1 MCSCAQLY
9 RIERQVFV
17 FFFLILVSTFILPI
31 TVTCCKFTVINL
43 FQHYGIMQGSK
54 PLCGNTKTRFL
65 LLSASAAQLCI
76 WPYMKLSSEIQILVT
91 AAHYP
96 HLTQTLTFSI
106 QLGWENRY
114 ILHSDLIQAC
124 IFWMHIVNNK
134 IILLSNLSKVI
145 LSVFIPC
152 SITDLL
158 TILGRETKYS

>member
-1 MCSCAQLY
+1 MEKKKRNGVSSVLPEKSIAVEGRKGLAMPMNKVSGSKKKPEMCSCAQLY

-43 FQHYGIMQGSK
+43 FQHYDIMQGSK
-54 PLCGNTKTRFL
+54 PLCGNTKTSFL

-106 QLGWENRY
+106 QL
-114 ILHSDLIQAC
+114 S
-124 IFWMHIVNNK
+124 
-134 IILLSNLSKVI
+134 
-145 LSVFIPC
+145 
-152 SITDLL
+152 
-158 TILGRETKYS
+158 